1 MNRET
6 YPASLFP
13 LRGDL
18 YAEAGATTVR
28 VIGIQTVPID
38 QPLSPTDDLK
48 VATYVDASRRIEW
61 LVGGGSGEINAV
73 EINGVGESDDFL
85 FLINTAFTIN
95 YGSDLFLGAR
105 INGVRDGG

>member
-1 MNRET
+1 MANREVFPS
-6 YPASLFP
+6 YLFP

-18 YAEAGATTVR
+18 SAEAGATTVE
-28 VIGIQTVPID
+28 VIGLQNILIAPNPLIDKYVP
-38 QPLSPTDDLK
+38 
-48 VATYVDASRRIEW
+48 TYVAANGDIEW
-61 LVGGGSGEINAV
+61 MLGGGSEINAV